1 MIAFPPGMRV
11 WLAGD
16 DARFLGRPR
25 DGLAGLALDHRHE
38 AVGAP
43 GRGRERVEDENCQQL
58 LHGPGSLTW
67 PSGAEDGTG

>member
-16 DARFLGRPR
+16 DARFLGQPR

-38 AVGAP
+38 AVGE
-43 GRGRERVEDENCQQL
+43 RGRA
-58 LHGPGSLTW
+58 GSAWRTRTASSFFMGQT
-67 PSGAEDGTG
+67 P